1 MVDGSSVEGGS
12 DQSHPLGGVGEA
24 LRGTVPGLLAI
35 SVVIGCGAGLGAVAF
50 RYLIFGFT
58 WIFTGYRQYGLQGRV
73 PSLHVPWLGP
83 WFLIV
88 APVVGGLL
96 FGPLIYFFA
105 REARGHGV
113 PEVMV
118 AVAENGGRIR
128 PQVSVV
134 KALASALCIASGGS
148 VGREGPIVQIG
159 SALAS
164 SLGQLVRMSES
175 RLRILVAC
183 GAAGGIS
190 ATFNAPL
197 TGVFFG
203 LELILGEIS
212 MEGFVAVLTASM
224 TADTISQAFFG
235 HQPFFAGLSG
245 VEFPGP
251 ADYALCALLGLIAGG
266 VGIGFKW
273 VLYRIED
280 LCDDIWKPRPEWLR
294 PTVGGIVLG
303 LLLLAIPQMYGV
315 GYPVMLHALAG
326 GYVFWFLLLLV
337 VAKMVA
343 TSLSIGVGGSGGV
356 FAPSLFIGA
365 CLGTSYGMIMH
376 HLLGSA
382 AGPVAA
388 YGLVAMGAVFAGASR
403 APLTATASVVEM
415 SGNFGVV
422 LPVMLATAI
431 ATAVSARLSHGTI
444 YTTKLLRRGIDIS
457 RPRPATLMQVLTVA
471 EAMFRFPALFG
482 EHAATASAGGGPD
495 IEELTMK
502 DSPGNGGPQALFENE
517 TLEQALRQLV
527 VYGHRGLPVM
537 AEDGR
542 TVVGWIT
549 NQDVMRTF
557 ADRLGRSLGEAEQG
571 ARAAEFAADT
581 PVNEPY
587 APLHGYRLETLS
599 VPAPPSGAAIE
610 DLDWA
615 RGAIPVSIQRG
626 SRRIRPEPGT
636 PLRPRDVVTVL
647 RPAPK
652 HDKGGRVPTEGAVTG
667 E

>member
-1 MVDGSSVEGGS
+1 MSVVNGSSIEGRT
-12 DQSHPLGGVGEA
+12 DRDHRAGGIGEA

-35 SVVIGCGAGLGAVAF
+35 SIVIGCGAGLGAVVF

-58 WIFTGYRQYGLQGRV
+58 WVFTGYRQFGLQGRV

-83 WFLIV
+83 WFLIA

-128 PQVSVV
+128 PQVTVV
-134 KALASALCIASGGS
+134 KAVASALCIASGGS

-235 HQPFFAGLSG
+235 HQPFFAGLTG
-245 VEFPGP
+245 AEFPGP

-266 VGIGFKW
+266 AGIGFKW

-280 LCDDIWKPRPEWLR
+280 LCDDLWKPRPEWLR
-294 PTVGGIVLG
+294 PAVGGVALG
-303 LLLLAIPQMYGV
+303 LLVLALPQMYGV
-315 GYPVMLHALAG
+315 GYPVMLRALAG
-326 GYVFWFLLLLV
+326 GYIVWFLLLLV
-337 VAKMVA
+337 AAKMIA
-343 TSLSIGVGGSGGV
+343 TSLSIGIGGSGGV

-365 CLGTSYGMIMH
+365 CLGTAYGVTMH
-376 HLLGSA
+376 HFLGSA
-382 AGPVAA
+382 AGPIAA

-444 YTTKLLRRGIDIS
+444 YTTKLLRRGIDIG
-457 RPRPATLMQVLTVA
+457 RPKPATLMQVLTVA
-471 EAMFRFPALFG
+471 EAMFRFPSLLGDRRTPAEEPNG
-482 EHAATASAGGGPD
+482 SVDGDQPAPTGGRDG
-495 IEELTMK
+495 LR
-502 DSPGNGGPQALFENE
+502 GPQALFENE

-527 VYGHRGLPVM
+527 VYGHRGLPVL

-549 NQDVMRTF
+549 NQDVMTTF
-557 ADRLGRSLGEAEQG
+557 AQRLGKTLGEAEQG
-571 ARAAEFAADT
+571 VRAAEFAAHT
-581 PVNEPY
+581 QTGEPY
-587 APLHGYRLETLS
+587 APLHGFRLETVS
-599 VPAPPSGAAIE
+599 VPDSQSGTAID
-610 DLDWA
+610 DLDLGRA
-615 RGAIPVSIQRG
+615 AIPVSIQRG
-626 SRRIRPEPGT
+626 HRRLRPEPGT
-636 PLRPRDVVTVL
+636 PLRARDVVTVL
-647 RPAPK
+647 RSSADLDPAT
-652 HDKGGRVPTEGAVTG
+652 R
-667 E
+667 